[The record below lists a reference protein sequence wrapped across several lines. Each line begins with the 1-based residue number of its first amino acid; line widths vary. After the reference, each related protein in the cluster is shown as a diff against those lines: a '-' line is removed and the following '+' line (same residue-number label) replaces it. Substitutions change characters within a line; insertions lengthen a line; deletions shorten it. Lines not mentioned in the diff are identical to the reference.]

1 MSKKGR
7 TLKRCE
13 LSEVKP
19 FRLGPSREGLV
30 VSGSLFDVTRVA
42 LSAGFGYHTAITH
55 PLWTAYIKDPGP
67 IAGDTPDERLWTL
80 LHTLWVTQRNEAPE
94 SNEVVYD
101 FGGDVAVRSVS
112 MPTRVITV
120 LLAEEE
126 IPFVTPCMKE
136 VGAGKTDVPSDVL
149 AAMRTIVDYLWH
161 DEEKHFRES
170 DADCRKQHVFNSLII
185 VRNWLNDD
193 TQ

>member
-1 MSKKGR
+1 MSKKGK
-7 TLKRCE
+7 TLERCE

-80 LHTLWVTQRNEAPE
+80 LHSMWVTHRNEA
-94 SNEVVYD
+94 SNFDEAIYD
-101 FGGDVAVRSVS
+101 FGGNVAVRSVS

-126 IPFVTPCMKE
+126 IPFVTPRMDE
-136 VGAGKTDVPSDVL
+136 AGAGKADVPSDVL
-149 AAMRTIVDYLWH
+149 AV
-161 DEEKHFRES
+161 
-170 DADCRKQHVFNSLII
+170 
-185 VRNWLNDD
+185 
-193 TQ
+193 